1 MDYQKTAKELVPL
14 LGGKDNI
21 ISASHC
27 ATRLRLVI
35 DDESKVDKENMED
48 MEGVKGAFSSS
59 GQFQIIFGTGTVN
72 KVFEPFAEE
81 IGLNDQ
87 TEEKNQKQM
96 DHNEAAKQNM
106 NPVSRFAKVLSNIF
120 VPIIPAIV
128 AAGMLMGLLNLL
140 NRFGW
145 VNPESSLYI
154 LLDMF
159 SSAAFIVLPILI
171 GYSAARE
178 FGGNTYLGAVIGG
191 IMTHPTLLNPWGL
204 QDGDVQPEVLSF
216 IGMDIELLGYQGTVI
231 PVLLTVYVM
240 CMLEKFFRKFVPNMV
255 DLLVTPFL
263 TIMSTGFVALMV
275 VGPLG
280 RLLGEGVTSSLSYL
294 YDTGAGFAGLVF
306 GGLYSLIV
314 LTGVH
319 HSFHAI
325 EAEILGQVGFN
336 YLLPIWA
343 VANVAQGGAGLAV
356 WFKTRNKKMKEIAAP
371 SALAAFLGITEPVI
385 FGVNLRYRR
394 PFIGAAIGGAL
405 GGAYVTITNVT
416 ANGIGVTGLPM
427 FAIANEPVNY
437 AIGILIAVGG
447 AFIATWILGWQEEE
461 KQPKKEAPNDD
472 KDNEEKTEKAI

>member
-1 MDYQKTAKELVPL
+1 MDHKQIAKELVPL

-35 DDESKVDKENMED
+35 DDESQINKQEIED
-48 MEGVKGAFSSS
+48 LEGVKGAFSSS

-72 KVFEPFAEE
+72 KVFQPFAEE
-81 IGLNDQ
+81 IGLDD
-87 TEEKNQKQM
+87 ESAEHKQKQM
-96 DHNEAAKQNM
+96 DHNEAVKKKM

-128 AAGMLMGLLNLL
+128 AAGMLMGLLNLM

-145 VNPESSLYI
+145 ADGDSSLYI

-159 SSAAFIVLPILI
+159 SSAAFIILPILI

-178 FGGNTYLGAVIGG
+178 FGGNTYLGAVVGG

-204 QDGDVQPEVLSF
+204 QEGGVEPEMLNF
-216 IGMDIELLGYQGTVI
+216 AGMNIELLGYQGTVI

-240 CMLEKFFRKFVPNMV
+240 CWLEKLFRKFVPNMV

-263 TIMSTGFVALMV
+263 TIMSTGFIALMV

-280 RLLGEGVTSSLSYL
+280 RLLGEGVTTSLSFL
-294 YDTGAGFAGLVF
+294 YDSGAGFAGLVF

-343 VANVAQGGAGLAV
+343 MANVAQGGAGLAV
-356 WFKTRNKKMKEIAAP
+356 WVKTKSKKMKEIAGP
-371 SALAAFLGITEPVI
+371 SAFAAFLGITEPVI

-427 FAIANEPVNY
+427 FAIANDPVNY
-437 AIGILIAVGG
+437 AIGLLVAVGG
-447 AFIATWILGWQEEE
+447 AFTAAWLLGWQEEE
-461 KQPKKEAPNDD
+461 QQPKKE
-472 KDNEEKTEKAI
+472 ETKTEKDSEEKAV